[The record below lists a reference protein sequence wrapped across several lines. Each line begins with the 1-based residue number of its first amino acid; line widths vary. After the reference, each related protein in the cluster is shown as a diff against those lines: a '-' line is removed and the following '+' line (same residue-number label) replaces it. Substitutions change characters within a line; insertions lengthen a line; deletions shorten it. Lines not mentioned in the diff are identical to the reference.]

1 MHSDG
6 HRPSSEFLVL
16 YYVFVHLLGDALIF
30 GMFAS
35 RLRTGRRWFN
45 AMDMSTIGGASQ
57 STLRQHMLAQK
68 DKLMDGGSI

>member
-6 HRPSSEFLVL
+6 HRLSSEFLVL

-35 RLRTGRRWFN
+35 KLHMGRRWFN
-45 AMDMSTIGGASQ
+45 AMDMSTIGGAIQ
-57 STLRQHMLAQK
+57 STLRQHLLA
-68 DKLMDGGSI
+68 